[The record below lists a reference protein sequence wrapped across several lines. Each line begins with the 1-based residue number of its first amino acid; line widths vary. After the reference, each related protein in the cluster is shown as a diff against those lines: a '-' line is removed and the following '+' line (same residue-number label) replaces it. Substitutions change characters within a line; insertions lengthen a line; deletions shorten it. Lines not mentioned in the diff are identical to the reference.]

1 MARYTQESIQG
12 LRETVEMVEL
22 LSERTDLRQRGS
34 RWVGLCPFHDERT
47 PSFTVD
53 PARGLYHC
61 FGCQAGGDAITF
73 VRETQGLEFSEAVE
87 ALAERYRVELK
98 REREDPREEQR
109 RRRRERL
116 LVLLDRTA
124 TFYSKHLWESEE
136 GARARDHLA
145 GRGLAEGVLRDF
157 RVGYAP
163 SAWDRLV
170 AAAGRDGFTPEELE
184 GAGLA
189 QRGKRGG
196 LYDRFRERIA
206 FPLADAR
213 GRVLGFG
220 ARALRDDQGAKY
232 INTAEGE
239 VYHKGRALFGI
250 DRARPAI
257 AKAGRAV
264 VVEGYTDVLALHGAG
279 VEESVAIMG
288 TALTR
293 EQLGELARAVGAEG
307 TVLLCLDADR
317 SGQEA
322 MVRGARLAAERE
334 IELRVVALPEGGD
347 PAELVATEGEAGI
360 RRRLEASLS
369 VLRFSVGRVLA
380 EADLESPEGRDRAL
394 ARARALIA
402 EAPPR
407 SARRDDLVRLVAD
420 RLDLPPEWVAQ
431 EAAGQTRRAPTPRA
445 APGSVPADDRSPPGD
460 PGPASERG
468 PSPRAQ
474 SSGPPGAGAPSPG
487 AQMALQAERHFL
499 ALCLGSGP
507 RGREYLARL
516 RPSHFSSELTRRAA
530 QRLGESFDDPLANL
544 PEDDAQLRAA
554 VAEVAL
560 RADTDEPAGEA
571 VLGMSFLG
579 LEQRRIEREIR
590 RARADGDLASVDELA
605 TERQRVRREMDAVMG
620 QAT

>member
-1 MARYTQESIQG
+1 MARYTQDSIER
-12 LRETVEMVEL
+12 LRETVDAVEL
-22 LSERTDLRQRGS
+22 ISERTDLRQRGS
-34 RWVGLCPFHDERT
+34 RWVGLCPFHEERT

-53 PARGLYHC
+53 PSRGLYHC
-61 FGCQAGGDAITF
+61 FGCQAGGDSITF
-73 VRETQGLEFSEAVE
+73 LRETQGLEFSEAVE

-98 REREDPREEQR
+98 REQEDPREEER

-116 LVLLDRTA
+116 LALLDRTA
-124 TFYSKHLWESEE
+124 TFYAKYLWDSEE
-136 GARARDHLA
+136 AAVAREHLRS
-145 GRGLAEGVLRDF
+145 RGLSAEVLRDF

-163 SAWDRLV
+163 SGWDRLV
-170 AAAGRDGFTPEELE
+170 AGAGRDGFTPAELE

-196 LYDRFRERIA
+196 HIDRFRERIA

-239 VYHKGRALFGI
+239 IYHKGRALFGI
-250 DRARPAI
+250 DRARTPI

-264 VVEGYTDVLALHGAG
+264 VVEGYTDVLALHQAG
-279 VEESVAIMG
+279 VAETVAIMG

-293 EQLGELARAVGAEG
+293 EQLGELARAVGADG
-307 TVLLCLDADR
+307 TVVLALDADR

-322 MVRGARLAAERE
+322 MLRAARLAAERE
-334 IELRVVALPEGGD
+334 VELRVVELPEGGD
-347 PAELVATEGEAGI
+347 PAELVAAEGEAGV
-360 RRRLEASLS
+360 RRRLDSSLS

-380 EADLESPEGRDRAL
+380 DADLETPEGRDRAL
-394 ARARALIA
+394 VRARALIA

-420 RLDLPPEWVAQ
+420 RLDLPLEWVAQ
-431 EAAGQTRRAPTPRA
+431 EGGGGRA
-445 APGSVPADDRSPPGD
+445 APAAAVAPAAT
-460 PGPASERG
+460 PA
-468 PSPRAQ
+468 PTT
-474 SSGPPGAGAPSPG
+474 PG
-487 AQMALQAERHFL
+487 AQMALESERHFL
-499 ALCLGSGP
+499 ALCLGAGP

-516 RPSHFSSELTRRAA
+516 QPSHFSSDLTRRAA
-530 QRLGESFDDPLANL
+530 DRLAETFADPLADL
-544 PEDDAQLRAA
+544 PENDPELRAA

-560 RADTDEPAGEA
+560 RADTDEPAGEG

-590 RARADGDLASVDELA
+590 HARADGDLARQGELA

>member
-1 MARYTQESIQG
+1 VARYTQDSIER
-12 LRETVEMVEL
+12 LRETVDAVEL
-22 LSERTDLRQRGS
+22 ISERTDLRQRGS
-34 RWVGLCPFHDERT
+34 RWVGLCPFHEERT

-53 PARGLYHC
+53 PSRGLYHC
-61 FGCQAGGDAITF
+61 FGCQAGGDSITF
-73 VRETQGLEFSEAVE
+73 LRETQGLEFSEAVE

-98 REREDPREEQR
+98 REQEDPREEER

-116 LVLLDRTA
+116 LALLDRTT
-124 TFYSKHLWESEE
+124 TFYAKFLWDSDEAAPARSHLAERGLSEE
-136 GARARDHLA
+136 
-145 GRGLAEGVLRDF
+145 VLRDF

-163 SAWDRLV
+163 GGWDRLV
-170 AAAGRDGFTPEELE
+170 VGAGRDGFTAAELE

-196 LYDRFRERIA
+196 HIDRFRERIT

-239 VYHKGRALFGI
+239 IYHKGRALFGI
-250 DRARPAI
+250 DRARAPI

-264 VVEGYTDVLALHGAG
+264 VVEGYTDVLALHQAG
-279 VEESVAIMG
+279 VAETVAIMG

-293 EQLGELARAVGAEG
+293 EQLGELARAVGADG
-307 TVLLCLDADR
+307 TVVLALDADR

-322 MVRGARLAAERE
+322 MLRAAGLAAERE
-334 IELRVVALPEGGD
+334 VELRVVELPEGGD
-347 PAELVATEGEAGI
+347 PAELVAAEGEAGI
-360 RRRLEASLS
+360 RQRLESSLS
-369 VLRFSVGRVLA
+369 VLRFSVGRVLVD
-380 EADLESPEGRDRAL
+380 ADLETPEGRDRAL
-394 ARARALIA
+394 VRAQALIA

-420 RLDLPPEWVAQ
+420 RLDLPLEWVAQ
-431 EAAGQTRRAPTPRA
+431 EGSTRPKSTAPAAEPAPARAP
-445 APGSVPADDRSPPGD
+445 APAPP
-460 PGPASERG
+460 PTT
-468 PSPRAQ
+468 
-474 SSGPPGAGAPSPG
+474 PG
-487 AQMALQAERHFL
+487 AQMALESERHFL
-499 ALCLGSGP
+499 ALCLGAGP

-516 RPSHFSSELTRRAA
+516 RPSHFSSDLTRRAA
-530 QRLGESFDDPLANL
+530 ERLGETFDDPLADL
-544 PEDDAQLRAA
+544 PEGDAELRAA

-560 RADTDEPAGEA
+560 RADTEDPAGEG

-590 RARADGDLASVDELA
+590 HARADGDLTRQGELA
-605 TERQRVRREMDAVMG
+605 AERQRVRRDMDTVMG